1 MVIYHVGRG
10 GWSKDQTFMKK
21 KILSIV
27 VAGALTI
34 TSVTPVFATPNQEVI
49 ENQQKY
55 DDISKKIEDIQGKIY
70 SLNEQIAPLAEKV
83 DNNKKQMD
91 SIKDEVENTKKEIE
105 TSKVDISEKEE
116 VLGKRLRELY
126 KSGGQGSYLT
136 LLFSADS
143 FSDLISK
150 LDSATRLVNIDKK
163 IVKDLVDKKEKLDEK
178 VTSLEEKRNE
188 IAKINEEVK
197 KDLDEF
203 TGKKQEQEALIAEIE
218 AERAKFD
225 KEFLSVAERSLVEPQ
240 LAILESSSSITDLQS
255 AISQLRSIRD
265 NQLKSPTVVE
275 EINNS
280 IEAAKVKL
288 EELQAQEE
296 AANKPSIPNR
306 GPGSSA
312 SGNAIVD
319 FAYGYIGA
327 PYVYGATGP
336 SSFDCSGFTSFVFR
350 NAAGIDITRTTYT
363 QIGVGTPVSYG
374 ELQPGDLVFTYGLDH
389 VGIYVGGGQYI
400 HAPQPGD
407 SVKVSPVTSF
417 YAARRV
423 L

>member
-1 MVIYHVGRG
+1 
-10 GWSKDQTFMKK
+10 MKK

-27 VAGALTI
+27 MAGALTI

-163 IVKDLVDKKEKLDEK
+163 IVKDLVDKKEKLDKK

-203 TGKKQEQEALIAEIE
+203 TGKRQEQEALIAEVE

-225 KEFLSVAERSLVEPQ
+225 EEFLSVAERSLVEPQ

-265 NQLKSPTVVE
+265 NQLKSPIVIE

-288 EELQAQEE
+288 EEFQAQETI
-296 AANKPSIPNR
+296 ANIPNR

-327 PYVYGATGP
+327 PYVYGAAGP
-336 SSFDCSGFTSFVFR
+336 SSFDCSGFTSFVFK
-350 NAAGIDITRTTYT
+350 NAAGIDITRTTYS

>member
-1 MVIYHVGRG
+1 
-10 GWSKDQTFMKK
+10 
-21 KILSIV
+21 

>member
-1 MVIYHVGRG
+1 
-10 GWSKDQTFMKK
+10 MKK

-240 LAILESSSSITDLQS
+240 LAILESYSSITDLQS

-363 QIGVGTPVSYG
+363 QIGVGAPVSYG

>member
-1 MVIYHVGRG
+1 
-10 GWSKDQTFMKK
+10 MKK

-27 VAGALTI
+27 MAGALTI

-296 AANKPSIPNR
+296 AA
-306 GPGSSA
+306 

>member
-1 MVIYHVGRG
+1 
-10 GWSKDQTFMKK
+10 MKK

-27 VAGALTI
+27 MAGALTI

-423 L
+423 F

>member
-1 MVIYHVGRG
+1 
-10 GWSKDQTFMKK
+10 MKK

-27 VAGALTI
+27 MAGALTI

-150 LDSATRLVNIDKK
+150 LDSATRLVSIDKK

-203 TGKKQEQEALIAEIE
+203 TGKKQEQEALIAEVE

-225 KEFLSVAERSLVEPQ
+225 EEFLSVAERSLVEPQ

-327 PYVYGATGP
+327 PYVYGAAGP

-350 NAAGIDITRTTYT
+350 NAAGIDITRTTYS

>member
-1 MVIYHVGRG
+1 
-10 GWSKDQTFMKK
+10 MKK

-27 VAGALTI
+27 MAGALTI

>member
-1 MVIYHVGRG
+1 
-10 GWSKDQTFMKK
+10 MKK

-27 VAGALTI
+27 MAGALTI

-280 IEAAKVKL
+280 IEAAKVNL

>member
-1 MVIYHVGRG
+1 
-10 GWSKDQTFMKK
+10 
-21 KILSIV
+21 
-27 VAGALTI
+27 
-34 TSVTPVFATPNQEVI
+34 
-49 ENQQKY
+49 
-55 DDISKKIEDIQGKIY
+55 
-70 SLNEQIAPLAEKV
+70 
-83 DNNKKQMD
+83 MD

-150 LDSATRLVNIDKK
+150 LDSATRLVSIDKK

-203 TGKKQEQEALIAEIE
+203 TGKKQEQEALIAEVE

-225 KEFLSVAERSLVEPQ
+225 EEFLSVAERSLVEPQ

-327 PYVYGATGP
+327 PYVYGAAGP

-350 NAAGIDITRTTYT
+350 NAAGIDITRTTYS

>member
-1 MVIYHVGRG
+1 
-10 GWSKDQTFMKK
+10 MKK
-21 KILSIV
+21 RILSIV
-27 VAGALTI
+27 MAGALTI

-55 DDISKKIEDIQGKIY
+55 DDINKKIEDIQGKIY
-70 SLNEQIAPLAEKV
+70 GLNEQIAPLEEKV
-83 DNNKKQMD
+83 NNNQKQMD
-91 SIKDEVENTKKEIE
+91 SIKDEIENTKKEIE

-178 VTSLEEKRNE
+178 VTSLEEKSNE
-188 IAKINEEVK
+188 IAKINEETK
-197 KDLDEF
+197 KVLAESE
-203 TGKKQEQEALIAEIE
+203 GKKKEQEALVADAKAEQ
-218 AERAKFD
+218 AKFD
-225 KEFLSVAERSLVEPQ
+225 EEFLSVAERSLVEPQ
-240 LAILESSSSITDLQS
+240 LAILESSSSITELQS

-265 NQLKSPTVVE
+265 NQLKSPIVTE
-275 EINNS
+275 EINNA
-280 IEAAKVKL
+280 IEAAKVKV
-288 EELQAQEE
+288 EELQAQEN
-296 AANKPSIPNR
+296 AASIPNR
-306 GPGSSA
+306 GPGSGSSA
-312 SGNAIVD
+312 TGNAIVD
-319 FAYGYIGA
+319 FAYGYIGR
-327 PYVYGATGP
+327 PYVFGATGP
-336 SSFDCSGFTSFVFR
+336 DSFDCSGFTSFVFR

-363 QIGVGTPVSYG
+363 QINVGTPVSYG
-374 ELQPGDLVFTYGLDH
+374 ELQPGDLVFTYGSDH

-407 SVKVSPVTSF
+407 YVKVSPVTSF

>member
-1 MVIYHVGRG
+1 
-10 GWSKDQTFMKK
+10 MKK